1 MESRELVRQTLEF
14 ASPPRIPHQLWTL
27 PWASEHFPQE
37 LSKIQAR
44 FPDDIIGSPAF
55 YRQQPVVTGDPYVV
69 GTYTD
74 EWGCTFVSRQRGVI
88 GEVKQPLLATWEDLD
103 KLRLPEEE
111 LSVDVEQVNA
121 FCRSSGLFI
130 QGGCCPRPFERLQFL
145 RRSDNLYMDL
155 GEQPPELFE
164 CIHRLHEFFIKEM
177 ELWAET
183 EVDFLGFMDDWGS
196 QRALLIS
203 PAMWRKI
210 FKPLYK
216 DYIDIAHSHGKYCFM
231 HSDGYIADI
240 IPDLVELGLDA
251 INSQLFCMDIESLGS
266 QFKGK
271 ITFWGEIDR
280 QHLLATGTRDEVAA
294 AVRRVKEALYQE
306 GGVIAQCEFG
316 PGGNPDNVFTVF
328 ETWEKMAG

>member
-1 MESRELVRQTLEF
+1 MESRELVRQSLEF
-14 ASPPRIPHQLWTL
+14 ASPARIPRQLWTL
-27 PWASEHFPQE
+27 PWASEHFPAE
-37 LSKIQAR
+37 LKAIQTR
-44 FPDDIIGSPAF
+44 FPDDMIGSPAF
-55 YRQQPVVTGDPYVV
+55 YRKAPVVTGDAYVI

-88 GEVKQPLLATWEDLD
+88 GEVKQPLIETWADLD
-103 KLRLPEEE
+103 KLRPPEEE
-111 LSVDVEQVNA
+111 LSVDVDQVNA
-121 FCRSSGLFI
+121 FCRSTGQFV

-164 CIHRLHEFFIKEM
+164 CIHRLHEFFMKEM
-177 ELWAET
+177 ELWANT
-183 EVDFLGFMDDWGS
+183 DVDFLGFMDDWGS

-203 PAMWRKI
+203 PDMWRKI

-231 HSDGYIADI
+231 HSDGNTMDI
-240 IPDLVELGLDA
+240 IPDLIELGLDA
-251 INSQLFCMDIESLGS
+251 INTQLFVMDIEELGRKY
-266 QFKGK
+266 KGK

-280 QHLLATGTRDEVAA
+280 QHLLATGTTDEVAR
-294 AVRRVKEALYQE
+294 AVRRVKDALYQD

-316 PGGNPDNVFTVF
+316 PGGNPDNVYTVF
-328 ETWEKMAG
+328 DTWEKLGG